1 VNKALSIAGFVGCAI
16 LARQLHRRLKTMS
29 RPLRISEVPCE
40 QLRVM
45 LVDEEELA
53 CAEGLLAGCEG
64 CTEGAHL
71 PLDYLLDALTSADPL
86 TTEYLLPR
94 PLRCPRCRSEVTE
107 KTAVRL
113 D

>member
-1 VNKALSIAGFVGCAI
+1 LNKALSIVGFVGCAL
-16 LARQLHRRLKTMS
+16 LARQLQRRLKTMS
-29 RPLRISEVPCE
+29 RPLRISEVSCE
-40 QLRVM
+40 QLHVV

-53 CAEGLLAGCEG
+53 CAEGLIAGCEG

-94 PLRCPRCRSEVTE
+94 ALRCPRCGSAVTE